1 MGDIINPDEGNSF
14 IDLVEAKNTRI
25 FVDKTDFI
33 AKTNAIL
40 NTDGKLL
47 VLSRPRRF
55 GKTVTADML
64 LAYYSKAYAG
74 QNIFAG
80 LKITDNE
87 YKESY
92 TRHLNKYDVIYIDMN
107 SVRDD
112 YIAYTEDE
120 DLQIKG
126 ITTIVDYL
134 QYSVIEELKENSD
147 YAELLSRSRKVGKKN
162 LSSALKEISRHT
174 KEKFIL
180 IMDEWDLIYRDY
192 RNATDL
198 QESFIDFLRGLF
210 KGKKG
215 QSNFALAYLTGILP
229 IKKYNS
235 QSALNT
241 FDEYNMLAP
250 GDFACYFGFTED
262 EVTQILKSPEYRISH
277 QELKEW
283 YEGYKINGIDIY
295 NPNSVAKAVSRNECI
310 SYWSGTSSN
319 EEVVRLINMN
329 FNGIKEDIINLIEGR
344 EITFNCGRFQNDM
357 VSIKSKD
364 DILCLLVCLGYLG
377 CINPNDGNSEEEE
390 AEDDTKDNKEDTIEQ
405 QTEETTPDE
414 ETAKAGKKNRRIA
427 YVPNAEIKSALMD
440 IVKEQEWYE
449 RMETIE
455 RSENLLKA
463 IKALDGNRTAE
474 LIQEIH
480 NSPSV
485 SIYDYNSESALTFCV
500 ITGLL
505 WSTLDNYDYHR
516 EDQAGKG
523 RVDLVY
529 EPAVRGSEP
538 LILIEFKYG
547 ESAETALRQIRTQE
561 YYKRYTKKYTRN
573 IILVGINYDPK
584 TKEHECLIE
593 KLD

>member
-1 MGDIINPDEGNSF
+1 MGNILNPGNDNSF
-14 IDLVEAKNTRI
+14 IRLVKAKDTRV

-33 AKTNAIL
+33 EKTNAL
-40 NTDGKLL
+40 FNTDGNLIA
-47 VLSRPRRF
+47 VTRPRRF
-55 GKTVTADML
+55 GKTVTAHML
-64 LAYYSKAYAG
+64 SAYYSKGYAG
-74 QNIFAG
+74 QEIFND
-80 LKITDNE
+80 LEISNKNSF
-87 YKESY
+87 KE
-92 TRHLNKYDVIYIDMN
+92 HLNKYDVIYIDMN
-107 SVRDD
+107 SIDGRYKNYLKKTKKVQGV
-112 YIAYTEDE
+112 ES
-120 DLQIKG
+120 L
-126 ITTIVDYL
+126 VDYL
-134 QYSVIEELKENSD
+134 EYSIIKELRGQKNFAECFENNDIENTG
-147 YAELLSRSRKVGKKN
+147 LLEA
-162 LSSALKEISRHT
+162 LSALQT
-174 KEKFIL
+174 DLNAQFIF
-180 IMDEWDLIYRDY
+180 IMDEWDLVYREY
-192 RNATDL
+192 RHDEPL
-198 QESFIDFLRGLF
+198 QKAFINLLKDLF
-210 KGKKG
+210 KSDDGYAC
-215 QSNFALAYLTGILP
+215 FALAYLTGILP

-235 QSALNT
+235 QSALNG

-250 GDFACYFGFTED
+250 GDFAKYFGFTED
-262 EVTQILKSPEYRISH
+262 EVAEIVKSPKCQISH
-277 QELKEW
+277 QDLKEW
-283 YEGYKINGIDIY
+283 YEGYKIKGVDIY
-295 NPNSVAKAVSRNECI
+295 NPNSVTKAVSRNECI

-329 FNGIKEDIINLIEGR
+329 FDGIKQDILNLIEGR
-344 EITFNCGRFQNDM
+344 EIAFNCGRFQNDM
-357 VSIKSKD
+357 VSIKSED

-377 CINPNDGNSEEEE
+377 CKDPNDNNAEEENSSE
-390 AEDDTKDNKEDTIEQ
+390 ANNEAATEQTEKIEQ
-405 QTEETTPDE
+405 DE
-414 ETAKAGKKNRRIA
+414 QAKTANNKNRRIA

-505 WSTLDNYDYHR
+505 WSTLDDYDYHR

-529 EPAVRGSEP
+529 EPSVKGAEP

-547 ESAETALRQIRTQE
+547 ESAETALRQIKTQE
-561 YYKRYTKKYTRN
+561 YYKRYSKKYTKN

-584 TKEHECLIE
+584 TKEHQCLIE

>member
-1 MGDIINPDEGNSF
+1 MGNILNPVGSNSF
-14 IDLVEAKNTRI
+14 VDLVAFKDEDI

-33 AKTNAIL
+33 AKMSAHIN
-40 NTDGKLL
+40 KSKRLL
-47 VLSRPRRF
+47 AVTRPRRF
-55 GKTVTADML
+55 GKTVTAHML

-74 QNIFAG
+74 RNIFDN
-80 LKITDNE
+80 LKITDE
-87 YKESY
+87 EHKASFEK
-92 TRHLNKYDVIYIDMN
+92 HLNKYDVIYIDMN
-107 SVRDD
+107 SINARYKSYLKKSKKIQGV
-112 YIAYTEDE
+112 ES
-120 DLQIKG
+120 L
-126 ITTIVDYL
+126 VDYL
-134 QYSVIEELKENSD
+134 EYSIIRDLRGEKIFAECFENNDIENIG
-147 YAELLSRSRKVGKKN
+147 LLE
-162 LSSALKEISRHT
+162 ALTALRDDLNER
-174 KEKFIL
+174 FVF
-180 IMDEWDLIYRDY
+180 IMDEWDFVYREY
-192 RNATDL
+192 RNDTQL
-198 QESFIDFLRGLF
+198 QKDFIDLLRDLF
-210 KGKKG
+210 K
-215 QSNFALAYLTGILP
+215 SNDGIACFSLAYLTGILP

-241 FDEYNMLAP
+241 FKEYNMLRP
-250 GDFACYFGFTED
+250 VPYEEYFGFTEED
-262 EVTQILKSPEYRISH
+262 IANIVKLPQCKLSH

-283 YEGYKINGIDIY
+283 YEGYKLNGMDIY
-295 NPNSVAKAVSRNECI
+295 NPNSVVSAINDGVCQ
-310 SYWSGTSSN
+310 SYWSRTSSN

-329 FNGIKEDIINLIEGR
+329 FDGIKEDIINLIEGR

-474 LIQEIH
+474 LIQKIH